1 MVGIQSLFVH
11 LEDAA
16 DQRKAVAVN
25 AAGCD
30 SDKGIACFDV
40 CSGDE
45 ILLIYHANCEAGQIV
60 LIFRIKARHLGS
72 LAADQSCIGLDAAVS
87 HTFYDGSDFLRIV
100 FAAGNVVQEK
110 QRLAACTGNI
120 VHAHSHTVD
129 TDGVVF
135 VHDKC
140 QFQFGTHTVGSG
152 YQRRMLHAFEL
163 VHGKCT

>member
-1 MVGIQSLFVH
+1 M
-11 LEDAA
+11 
-16 DQRKAVAVN
+16 N

-40 CSGDE
+40 CSGDK

-100 FAAGNVVQEK
+100 LAAGNVVKEEQG
-110 QRLAACTGNI
+110 LCTAADYI
-120 VHAHSHTVD
+120 VYAHSDAVD
-129 TDGVVF
+129 TDRVMF
-135 VHDKC
+135 VH
-140 QFQFGTHTVGSG
+140 
-152 YQRRMLHAFEL
+152 
-163 VHGKCT
+163 

>member
-60 LIFRIKARHLGS
+60 LIFRIKARHL
-72 LAADQSCIGLDAAVS
+72 AVS
-87 HTFYDGSDFLRIV
+87 PPIRAASDWIQPSATPFTMEAI
-100 FAAGNVVQEK
+100 F
-110 QRLAACTGNI
+110 
-120 VHAHSHTVD
+120 
-129 TDGVVF
+129 
-135 VHDKC
+135 
-140 QFQFGTHTVGSG
+140 SG
-152 YQRRMLHAFEL
+152 
-163 VHGKCT
+163 